1 MSEWPVRRTFVLASA
16 SPRRSE
22 ILRAMGLRFRVVSTE
37 LDETPRTREKPARH
51 VQRLARE
58 KAVAARALRPS
69 RTALFVGADTV
80 VAVGS
85 RILGKP
91 SSAEDAAS
99 MLRRLSGRTHKV
111 LTGIVI
117 LDGRNGRIHSA
128 VEVTEVRFRSLE
140 EREIV
145 GYVRT
150 GEPMDKAG
158 AYAIQGGAAT
168 FVDWI
173 RGNYLNVVGF
183 PATLFLRLLRR
194 TH

>member
-1 MSEWPVRRTFVLASA
+1 MSGWPVRRTFVLASA

-22 ILRAMGLRFRVVSTE
+22 IVRAMGLRFRVVSTE
-37 LDETPRTREKPARH
+37 LDEAPRPHEKPAPH
-51 VQRLARE
+51 VRRLARE
-58 KAVAARALRPS
+58 KAVAARSLRPS
-69 RTALFVGADTV
+69 RTALFVGADTI
-80 VAVGS
+80 VAIGS

-91 SSAEDAAS
+91 ASAEDAVS
-99 MLRRLSGRTHKV
+99 MLRRLSGRTHQV
-111 LTGIVI
+111 LTGVAI
-117 LDGRNGRIHSA
+117 LDGRNGRVHSA
-128 VEVTEVRFRSLE
+128 VEVTEVRFRSLSQ
-140 EREIV
+140 REIV

-183 PATLFLRLLRR
+183 PATSFLRLLRR